1 MPLKLGQ
8 KRLVGVPQEN
18 CCHSVIVGLQVSI
31 RESGDVTIL
40 DLSGR
45 ATIGVD
51 SDLLINNLNKL
62 IATGVLKL
70 LLNLVNLTQL
80 DSSGISAIVRTY
92 VSLRAKG
99 GDLKLL
105 RPCGRVLEVLRTVH
119 LLEVIP
125 SFGDETEALASFQ
138 PLRHFAKP

>member
-1 MPLKLGQ
+1 M
-8 KRLVGVPQEN
+8 VGFTRGLAEAVA
-18 CCHSVIVGLQVSI
+18 IVGLQVSI

-40 DLSGR
+40 DLRGR

-51 SDLLINNLNKL
+51 SDLLIGHLNKL

-70 LLNLVNLTQL
+70 LVNLADMTQL
-80 DSSGISAIVRTY
+80 DSSGIKAIVGTY

-105 RPCGRVLEVLRTVH
+105 CPCGRVLEVLRTLH

-125 SFGDETEALASFQ
+125 SFEDETQALASFR
-138 PLRHFAKP
+138 PLSHFAKP